1 MACMRTTVE
10 ITDEQHRALSAIAQR
25 RGVRGFSV
33 LVQEALDGYLA
44 NLTTDEVELLLALEG
59 VVTESDAR
67 EMRSRIKDARS
78 KWRTS

>member
-1 MACMRTTVE
+1 MRTTVE
-10 ITDEQHRALSAIAQR
+10 ITTEQHRALSAIAQR

-44 NLTTDEVELLLALEG
+44 NLNTDEVDLLLGLEG

-67 EMRSRIKDARS
+67 EMRSRIKDAGS
-78 KWRTS
+78 KWRAS

>member
-1 MACMRTTVE
+1 MRTTVE
-10 ITDEQHRALSAIAQR
+10 ITAEQHRALSAIAQR

-44 NLTTDEVELLLALEG
+44 NLNTDEVELLLSLEG

-67 EMRSRIKDARS
+67 EMRSRIKDTRS
-78 KWRTS
+78 KWRAL